1 MKKTVGISSVITND
15 SWSALQQLTAAR
27 VALGR
32 AGASLPLRESLAFNL
47 DHARARDAVYAPFQP
62 EEVAALLL
70 NAGLAAIVLA
80 SEATDRQEYLTRP
93 DRGRLLSTRAREKLS
108 EIRKGY
114 DVCLVVGDGLSARA
128 IHEQAGPFAITAAD
142 MLHRAGLSLGPVCL
156 VSNARVAI
164 GDEIGALLKA
174 RLVAVLIGERPG
186 LSSPNSMGLY
196 LTMNPAPGTTDERRN
211 CISNIRE
218 GGLPLTE
225 AIRKFGYLVEEALRL
240 GRSGVELKDRMAPN
254 YLPFGL
260 SLPGC

>member
-1 MKKTVGISSVITND
+1 MKKTTSND
-15 SWSALQQLTAAR
+15 AVTSDPWSALQQLTAAR

-32 AGASLPLRESLAFNL
+32 AGTSLPLRKSLAFKL
-47 DHARARDAVYAPFQP
+47 DHARARDAVHKPFHP
-62 EEVAALLL
+62 EEVAALLH
-70 NAGLAAIVLA
+70 NAGLTTLQLA
-80 SEATDRQEYLTRP
+80 SEITDRQEYLTRP
-93 DRGRLLSTRAREKLS
+93 DKGRLLSTLSKGKLS
-108 EIRKGY
+108 GVNTGY
-114 DVCLVVGDGLSARA
+114 DICLVIGDGLSARA
-128 IHEQAGPFAITAAD
+128 IHEQAGPFAVAAAG
-142 MLHRAGLSLGPVCL
+142 MLQRARLSLGPVCL

-196 LTMNPAPGTTDERRN
+196 LTMNPVPGMTDESRN

-225 AIRKFGYLVEEALRL
+225 AIRKFGYLVEEAQRL
-240 GRSGVELKDRMAPN
+240 GRCGVELKDRMKPN

-260 SLPGC
+260 ALPGN

>member
-1 MKKTVGISSVITND
+1 MKKPAGNGAVTSDPWT
-15 SWSALQQLTAAR
+15 ALRQLTAAR

-32 AGASLPLRESLAFNL
+32 AGTSLPLRESLAFKL
-47 DHARARDAVYAPFQP
+47 DHARARDAVHAPFQP
-62 EEVAALLL
+62 GEVAALLEK
-70 NAGLAAIVLA
+70 AGLATLQLT
-80 SEATDRQEYLTRP
+80 SEVADRQEYLTRP
-93 DRGRLLSTRAREKLS
+93 DKGRLLSARAREMLADAGTGCD
-108 EIRKGY
+108 I
-114 DVCLVVGDGLSARA
+114 CLVIGDGLSARA
-128 IHEQAGPFAITAAD
+128 IHEQAGSFATMAAD
-142 MLHRAGLSLGPVCL
+142 LLHKAGLSLGPVCL
-156 VSNARVAI
+156 VSNGRVAI

-174 RLVAVLIGERPG
+174 RLTAVLIGERPG

-240 GRSGVELKDRMAPN
+240 GQTGVELKDRMVPD

-260 SLPGC
+260 PLPGG